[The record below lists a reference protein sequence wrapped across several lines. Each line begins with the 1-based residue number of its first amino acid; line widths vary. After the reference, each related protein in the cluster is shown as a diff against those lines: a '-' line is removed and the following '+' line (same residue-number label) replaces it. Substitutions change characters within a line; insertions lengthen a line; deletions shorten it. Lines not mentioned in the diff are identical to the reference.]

1 MTESKDLAVTSDAL
15 TGVDLDIL
23 EQQLNNIN
31 AVIDKALATANEYDV
46 TDEALREMTLKDI
59 KKIEQSGLSALIKEV
74 DAARKEFKTTW
85 QAPLNMVEDRIK
97 DAIEPVKALHAKY
110 KDARTTKEQEA
121 KDERYANLRSY
132 WLDSLAANGAE
143 SIADMV
149 SFEQILDNKW
159 LNASTSEVKAYDGID
174 ARVAEIVT
182 DWNNL
187 KAAQWHYPT
196 DAELTYFKTLSLSEV
211 MQADAAK
218 YEEEQRLAALKA
230 EQEQAA
236 AYREPEPLPEPEPQP
251 EPAYMLAPE
260 PEVPAEPVFKLTFT
274 ATMTATQWEGL
285 KAYMQA
291 AGIHGQAKKEQL

>member
-1 MTESKDLAVTSDAL
+1 MVQTMTESKDLAVTSDAL
-15 TGVDLDIL
+15 ADVDLGVL
-23 EQQLNNIN
+23 EQQLNSIN
-31 AVIDKALATANEYDV
+31 AFIDKALTAAKDYEV
-46 TDEALREMTLKDI
+46 TDDVLREMPLKDV
-59 KKIEQSGLSALIKEV
+59 KKIEQSGLSALIKDV

-132 WLDSLAANGAE
+132 WHDSLAANGVE

-149 SFEQILDNKW
+149 AFEQILDNKW
-159 LNASTSEVKAYDGID
+159 LNASTSEVKAYDAIEV
-174 ARVAEIVT
+174 RVAEIVT

-211 MQADAAK
+211 MQTDAAK

-236 AYREPEPLPEPEPQP
+236 AYREPEPLPAPIVAPEPEPQP
-251 EPAYMLAPE
+251 E
-260 PEVPAEPVFKLTFT
+260 PAEPVFKLTFS

-291 AGIHGQAKKEQL
+291 AGIHGQAKKESL